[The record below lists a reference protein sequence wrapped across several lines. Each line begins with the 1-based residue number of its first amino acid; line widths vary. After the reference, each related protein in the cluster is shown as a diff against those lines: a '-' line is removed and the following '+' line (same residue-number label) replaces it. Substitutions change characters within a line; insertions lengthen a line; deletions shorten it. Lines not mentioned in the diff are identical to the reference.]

1 MTLKEIEQLE
11 KRFFQ
16 ENDNRTDYNAYL
28 LDRDLALLNRVV
40 FFWAK
45 TQGIKE
51 IEAKNFSLYIAN
63 KAQKD
68 K

>member
-45 TQGIKE
+45 TQGITE

>member
-1 MTLKEIEQLE
+1 MTLKKMEALE
-11 KRFFQ
+11 KKFFQ
-16 ENDNRTDYNAYL
+16 QNDNRADYNAYL

-45 TQGIKE
+45 AQGVTE

-63 KAQKD
+63 KAQKEI
-68 K
+68 